1 MSKIKFVVARYEND
15 SYEGFLSET
24 LKNYDHEFVW
34 NNEANSIFEKYNIG
48 VSRLV
53 EKGLAVDDIVCFCH
67 ADVKILDEDFEEK
80 VLYAFEKVPML
91 GVAGVIGAT
100 ELHETCGWWL
110 SDQSLH
116 RGHLMQW
123 VDEKAENK
131 YHMIRKPGNFTDC
144 CVVDGL
150 CMFVMGHIAQ
160 NLKFDQNT
168 FPNSYDFYDYDY
180 CLSVL
185 GHGYK
190 VAVLDIL
197 TEHKS
202 AGNGVLKDS
211 WRVNKE
217 IFLNK
222 WKSVGVNFPVKV
234 QKKNG

>member
-1 MSKIKFVVARYEND
+1 MSRVKFVVARYEKDN
-15 SYEGFLSET
+15 YENFLGT
-24 LKNYDHEFVW
+24 TIGNFPIKNVTNE
-34 NNEANSIFEKYNIG
+34 EANSIYSKYNVGINYW
-48 VSRLV
+48 
-53 EKGLAVDDIVCFCH
+53 EKNGLHDDDVVVFCH
-67 ADVKILDEDFEEK
+67 ADVKIIDKDFEAK
-80 VLYAFEKVPML
+80 LLYAFDNVPTL
-91 GVAGVIGAT
+91 GVGGVIGSK
-100 ELHETCGWWL
+100 ELQESGGWWL
-110 SDQSLH
+110 CNQTQH
-116 RGHLMQW
+116 KGHVMQW
-123 VDEKAENK
+123 IDEEEKNK
-131 YHMIRKPGNFTDC
+131 YHLNRGEGNHLDM

-160 NLKFDQNT
+160 NLKFDEHT

-202 AGNGVLKDS
+202 AGNGVMKDS

-234 QKKNG
+234 HKKNV